1 MCKII
6 KQYKTKSLNNKIKE
20 HNNIMIAFET
30 FFIFYKLKT
39 LIDLLFIL
47 VIKLFKISDFILIFL
62 IQRVCFMYSL

>member
-1 MCKII
+1 
-6 KQYKTKSLNNKIKE
+6 
-20 HNNIMIAFET
+20 MIAFET